1 MILFLLSNFMMHF
14 NKRLCKEV
22 MQKKELLKNGTL
34 TPEEYL
40 FGREQM
46 LRDSAGHAMEK
57 LKSPNDKD
65 EKELKEIKRKAAI
78 EAIKMHMMEW
88 RQSVLA
94 EADERLTSVA
104 KQRALI
110 RIDQLERKLVA
121 KESMKWGGLSVVK
134 TLALAVMYMQEV
146 VDDTKA

>member
-1 MILFLLSNFMMHF
+1 
-14 NKRLCKEV
+14 
-22 MQKKELLKNGTL
+22 
-34 TPEEYL
+34 
-40 FGREQM
+40 M